1 MENFVAFYFHLNMK
15 KICKKRIYENIN
27 YKYFKHYETWS
38 LQSIKAVSNYVLDSF
53 EDVDIPDG
61 PQSSYSVG

>member
-27 YKYFKHYETWS
+27 YKYFKH
-38 LQSIKAVSNYVLDSF
+38 
-53 EDVDIPDG
+53 
-61 PQSSYSVG
+61 